1 MIFSGH
7 LLSILL
13 AVYKKK
19 RRQQWKRTEKRKR
32 TKAAN
37 QHRDRLNGLIVMSEL
52 SEEVLKRM
60 FRMTRAGFKSLHE
73 IVLKVFFTC
82 FEDSPRTFSPFSS
95 YFTKRLKGWKGFNF
109 ERSLKICAILYQ
121 AFVALLFSTDSTDC

>member
-37 QHRDRLNGLIVMSEL
+37 QHQDRLNGLIVMSEL

-60 FRMTRAGFKSLHE
+60 FRMTRAAAVVGL
-73 IVLKVFFTC
+73 
-82 FEDSPRTFSPFSS
+82 
-95 YFTKRLKGWKGFNF
+95 
-109 ERSLKICAILYQ
+109 
-121 AFVALLFSTDSTDC
+121 

>member
-73 IVLKVFFTC
+73 IVA
-82 FEDSPRTFSPFSS
+82 PFLTQNETNAKKQFRISDFNS
-95 YFTKRLKGWKGFNF
+95 Y
-109 ERSLKICAILYQ
+109 KISCYIEM
-121 AFVALLFSTDSTDC
+121 VSRWLLLGYL